1 MQTDLSEWAKNMKI
15 LVFHV
20 NVQPKVTS
28 VEEVINQVY

>member
-1 MQTDLSEWAKNMKI
+1 MRTDLSEWAKDMKI

-20 NVQPKVTS
+20 NVRPKVMP